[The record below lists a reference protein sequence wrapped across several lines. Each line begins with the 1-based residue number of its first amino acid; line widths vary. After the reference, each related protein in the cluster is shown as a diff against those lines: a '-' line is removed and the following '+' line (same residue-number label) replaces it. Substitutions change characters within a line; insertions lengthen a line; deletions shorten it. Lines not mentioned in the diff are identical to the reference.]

1 MAFNIK
7 ITAQGPVLFTDEEL
21 EDVKAVEE
29 TLKEMNSVTLRALI
43 RNKAH
48 NLDNQMQRYFLNP
61 ERTSIVMANTRKTLR
76 FALDAW
82 EKRGYGTNKADVDYA
97 YDSLRR
103 GEEFDGSPVYQLST
117 PHEPFNENDLKA
129 VERAIFD
136 RRSVR
141 RFSDKDVP
149 DHILDKV
156 LEAGTWAPNACS
168 VQGPRFIVVRNPETK
183 KLTIQPWA
191 APVLVVGCVD
201 ERPYEIIEGAEL
213 PYAPIIDLATAI
225 QNMHLMAQALG
236 LGMTIGTFI
245 GEIDLF
251 RQALEIPDYIKPTS
265 YFVLGWPLDKP
276 TRVPRMELEEFVSRE
291 KWGGE

>member
-21 EDVKAVEE
+21 EDRTAVEE
-29 TLKEMNSVTLRALI
+29 ILKKMDSVTLRALI

-48 NLDNQMQRYFLNP
+48 NLDNQMQRYILNP
-61 ERTSIVMANTRKTLR
+61 ERTKIVMANTRKTLR

-82 EKRGYGTNKADVDYA
+82 EKRGHDMDKADINYA

-103 GEEFDGSPVYQLST
+103 GEEFDGSPIYHESP
-117 PHEPFNENDLKA
+117 PHEPFNESDLKA
-129 VERAIFD
+129 VERVIFE

-149 DHILDKV
+149 DEILDKV

-168 VQGPRFIVVRNPETK
+168 VQGPRFIVVKNPETM
-183 KLTIQPWA
+183 KLTIQPWS
-191 APVLVVGCVD
+191 APILVVGCVD
-201 ERPYEIIEGAEL
+201 ERPYKLIEGAEL
-213 PYAPIIDLATAI
+213 PYGPIIDLAAAI
-225 QNMHLMAQALG
+225 ENMHLMAQALG

-251 RQALEIPDYIKPTS
+251 RRALETPDYINPTS
-265 YFVLGWPLDKP
+265 YFVLGWPVDKP
-276 TRVPRMELEEFVSRE
+276 TRVPRMELKGFVSRE
-291 KWGGE
+291 KWEGE

>member
-29 TLKEMNSVTLRALI
+29 ILNEMDPVILRALI

-61 ERTSIVMANTRKTLR
+61 ERTTIVMANTRKTLR
-76 FALDAW
+76 FALNAW
-82 EKRGYGTNKADVDYA
+82 EKRGYDTGKADVTYA

-103 GEEFDGSPVYQLST
+103 GEEFDGSPVYNEI
-117 PHEPFNENDLKA
+117 PPYEPFNGSDLKA
-129 VERAIFD
+129 VERVIFD

-149 DHILDKV
+149 DDILNKV

-168 VQGPRFIVVRNPETK
+168 VQGPRFIVIKNPETK

-191 APVLVVGCVD
+191 APVMVIGCVD

-213 PYAPIIDLATAI
+213 PYAPIIDLAAAI

-245 GEIDLF
+245 GEINLF

-265 YFVLGWPLDKP
+265 YFVLGWPVDYP

-291 KWGGE
+291 KWEGK